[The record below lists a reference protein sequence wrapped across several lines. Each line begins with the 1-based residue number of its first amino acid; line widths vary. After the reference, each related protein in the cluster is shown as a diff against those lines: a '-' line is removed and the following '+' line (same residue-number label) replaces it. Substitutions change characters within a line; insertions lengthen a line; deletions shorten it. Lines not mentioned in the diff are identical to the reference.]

1 MSQDNYDQL
10 LLEIGERLT
19 QLRKKKGYSSH
30 ETFAL
35 DYDLPRVQYWRL
47 EKGKANFTIRSLV
60 KILEIHGLTVQEF
73 FDSNG
78 DLVANHKTQ
87 KTNNK

>member
-1 MSQDNYDQL
+1 MSQNNYDRL

-60 KILEIHGLTVQEF
+60 KILEIHGVTVQEF
-73 FDSNG
+73 FDSSEQMIST
-78 DLVANHKTQ
+78 DKTQ

>member
-1 MSQDNYDQL
+1 MPQDNHDQL

-19 QLRKKKGYSSH
+19 HLRKKKGYSSH

-60 KILEIHGLTVQEF
+60 KILEIHGLTVHEF

-78 DLVANHKTQ
+78 TSDLKQ
-87 KTNNK
+87 QNK

>member
-19 QLRKKKGYSSH
+19 QLRKNKGYSSH

-60 KILEIHGLTVQEF
+60 KILEIHGLTVPEF
-73 FDSNG
+73 FSSNG
-78 DLVANHKTQ
+78 HTVLNDKIQNTKHK
-87 KTNNK
+87 